1 LPLLCGDRV
10 MRSQRRKRRETARRR
25 KILFLCCLLLLVGVL
40 FYLGAHADF
49 PQGAG
54 RLLPLPIGE
63 PAPHVYDLVVVG
75 TDPEGIAAAVS
86 AARSGLQ
93 VLLLDRR
100 DRPGGLFT
108 LGWLNTLDMNHD
120 PQGNLLTRGIF
131 AEFFAQVEGIS
142 FDVQTAE
149 QVFTHM
155 LAAEENLELRWQAE
169 VADTEVIE
177 GHVISIGLVG
187 GERIRARHFID
198 ATQDGDLFSLAGAS
212 YTVGMEDIGTDRR
225 QAVTLVLKVAGV
237 DWQTVVRTLNS
248 PERERKYNGAHGTSA
263 WGFMEEMR
271 AYRALDPQIRPRGL
285 NMGRQNDGTVLINA
299 MHIFGVDGLD
309 PASRREAMERGY
321 REAEHM
327 VSFMRQTLPGFANAY
342 LAATAPELYVR
353 ETRHLQGLYRLTID
367 DVMEH
372 RNFWDKIALGSYP
385 VDIQA
390 TAMDDWGAVIGNPAL
405 FSIPF
410 RSLVPRELYNLLVV
424 GRAASY
430 DSLAHGSARV
440 VPVGM
445 AAGEAAGVAAAIAL
459 EKGVDFHRL
468 SADRELIALLQ
479 ERLRDQGAYLPDFAV
494 PHSME
499 GHPLYPVV
507 RELRAWGL
515 VRGGYDNNY
524 RLDEEAELRDISR
537 VVGGYLER
545 ALGGRYQAGY
555 LPDAR
560 KPAYVSDLRRILE
573 SIEGAEHLQAELDT
587 LLQKYAMTEN
597 RLLYRGETYSLL
609 LQFLRQL

>member
-1 LPLLCGDRV
+1 
-10 MRSQRRKRRETARRR
+10 
-25 KILFLCCLLLLVGVL
+25 
-40 FYLGAHADF
+40 LGAYTDF

-54 RLLPLPIGE
+54 RLLPPPPGE
-63 PAPHVYDLVVVG
+63 PAPPLYDLVVVG
-75 TDPEGIAAAVS
+75 SDPEGIAAAVS

-120 PQGNLLTRGIF
+120 PRGNLLTRGIF
-131 AEFFAQVEGIS
+131 AEFFTQVEGIS
-142 FDVQTAE
+142 FDVHTAE
-149 QVFTHM
+149 QVFTRI
-155 LAAEENLELRWQAE
+155 LAAEENLALRWQAE
-169 VADTEVIE
+169 LAAAAVKE
-177 GHVISIGLVG
+177 GHIISLELDG

-198 ATQDGDLFSLAGAS
+198 ATQDGDLFYLAGAS
-212 YTVGMEDIGTDRR
+212 FTVGMEDLGIDRH

-237 DWQTVVRTLNS
+237 DWQTVARTLNS

-271 AYRALDPQIRPRGL
+271 DYRALDPQIRPRGL
-285 NMGRQNDGTVLINA
+285 NMGRQNDGSVLINA

-309 PASRREAMERGY
+309 PASRREARERGY

-367 DVMEH
+367 DVLEH
-372 RNFWDKIALGSYP
+372 RDFWDKIALASYP

-390 TAMDDWGAVIGNPAL
+390 TAMDDWGAVIGNPAV

-410 RSLVPRELYNLLVV
+410 RCLVPRELYNLLVV

-445 AAGEAAGVAAAIAL
+445 AAGEAAGLAAALAL
-459 EKGVDFHRL
+459 ENGVDFHRL
-468 SADRELIALLQ
+468 SADLELIALLQ
-479 ERLRDQGAYLPDFAV
+479 ERLREQGAYLPDFAV

-507 RELRAWGL
+507 R
-515 VRGGYDNNY
+515 
-524 RLDEEAELRDISR
+524 
-537 VVGGYLER
+537 
-545 ALGGRYQAGY
+545 
-555 LPDAR
+555 
-560 KPAYVSDLRRILE
+560 
-573 SIEGAEHLQAELDT
+573 
-587 LLQKYAMTEN
+587 
-597 RLLYRGETYSLL
+597 
-609 LQFLRQL
+609 